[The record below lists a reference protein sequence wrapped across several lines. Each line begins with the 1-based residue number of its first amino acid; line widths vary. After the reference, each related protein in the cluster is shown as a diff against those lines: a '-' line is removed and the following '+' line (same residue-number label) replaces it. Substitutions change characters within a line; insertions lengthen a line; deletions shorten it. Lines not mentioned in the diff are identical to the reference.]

1 MCVVFGTIASIHR
14 CRIYPTPLY
23 VCLSRHRR
31 RPSNTFPQFAKIT
44 NVYYTRYMEL
54 STHSR
59 KPFRV
64 ALVEAARAIRGDE
77 LGEWSRSAF
86 YDEVAAEIGYATV
99 TISACA
105 TGTRHPTKQI
115 MEGMARVLG
124 IAPEYFREYR
134 LLQIVQAFKKFPDL
148 EEAFYDQIM
157 TLAEVKTKSSSSR
170 V

>member
-1 MCVVFGTIASIHR
+1 M
-14 CRIYPTPLY
+14 
-23 VCLSRHRR
+23 
-31 RPSNTFPQFAKIT
+31 
-44 NVYYTRYMEL
+44 YYTQYMEL

-77 LGEWSRSAF
+77 LGEWSRTAF

-105 TGTRHPTKQI
+105 TGTRHPTKQV

-124 IAPEYFREYR
+124 IEPEYFREYR
-134 LLQIVQAFKKFPDL
+134 LLQIVQAFKKYPDL
-148 EEAFYDQIM
+148 EEAFYDQII
-157 TLAEVKTKSSSSR
+157 TLAKIKAEGSGSR
-170 V
+170 A